1 MLNIDG
7 TMLLQIANFLI
18 LLFILN
24 LILFRPIRRVLAQRE
39 EEMNSRQKTI
49 DGFQDQAEKNEKGIE
64 EGIVQARKE
73 GYAEKEAV
81 KSEGLKEEKEI
92 LQEAGSGVEQKLSA
106 AKQEI
111 ETKIAVAREA
121 LEGQI
126 AGFSDELAQKILGR
140 SIQ

>member
-7 TMLLQIANFLI
+7 TMFLQIANFLV
-18 LLFILN
+18 LLLILN

-73 GYAEKEAV
+73 GYAEKEAF
-81 KSEGLKEEKEI
+81 KSQGLEEEKEI

-106 AKQEI
+106 AKKEI
-111 ETKIAVAREA
+111 ETKIAVARET

>member
-7 TMLLQIANFLI
+7 TLFLQIANFLV

-24 LILFRPIRRVLAQRE
+24 LILFRPIRKILSQRE

-49 DGFQDQAEKNEKGIE
+49 DDFQDQAEKNEKGIE

-73 GYAEKEAV
+73 GYAEKETL
-81 KSEGLKEEKEI
+81 KSQGLEEEKEI
-92 LQEAGSGVEQKLSA
+92 LQEAGAGVEQKLSA
-106 AKQEI
+106 AKKEI

-121 LEGQI
+121 LDGQI
-126 AGFSDELAQKILGR
+126 ASFSDELAQKILGR
-140 SIQ
+140 SVQ

>member
-7 TMLLQIANFLI
+7 TMFLQIANFLV

-24 LILFRPIRRVLAQRE
+24 LILFRPIRRVLAKRE

-49 DGFQDQAEKNEKGIE
+49 DDFQGQAEKNEKGIE
-64 EGIVQARKE
+64 EGVVQARKE
-73 GYAEKEAV
+73 GYAEKESL
-81 KSEGLKEEKEI
+81 KSHGLEEEKEI
-92 LQEAGSGVEQKLSA
+92 LQEAGAGVEQKLSA
-106 AKQEI
+106 AKKEI

-126 AGFSDELAQKILGR
+126 ASFSDELAQKILGR

>member
-7 TMLLQIANFLI
+7 TMFLQIANFLV

-24 LILFRPIRRVLAQRE
+24 LILFRPIRRVLAKRE

-49 DGFQDQAEKNEKGIE
+49 DEFQGQAEKNEKGIE
-64 EGIVQARKE
+64 DGVVQARKE
-73 GYAEKEAV
+73 GYAEKEAL
-81 KSEGLKEEKEI
+81 KSHCLEEEKEI
-92 LQEAGSGVEQKLSA
+92 LKEAGAGVEQKLDA
-106 AKQEI
+106 AKKEI
-111 ETKIAVAREA
+111 ETKIAVAREV

-126 AGFSDELAQKILGR
+126 ASFSDELAQKILGR

>member
-7 TMLLQIANFLI
+7 TMFLQIANFLV

-39 EEMNSRQKTI
+39 DEMNSRQKTI
-49 DGFQDQAEKNEKGIE
+49 DDFQDQTEKNEKGIE

-73 GYAEKEAV
+73 GYAEKEAF
-81 KSEGLKEEKEI
+81 KSQGLEEEKEI
-92 LQEAGSGVEQKLSA
+92 LQEAGAGVEQKLSV
-106 AKQEI
+106 AKKEI
-111 ETKIAVAREA
+111 ETKIADAREA
-121 LEGQI
+121 LEDQI

>member
-7 TMLLQIANFLI
+7 TLFLQIANFLI

-49 DGFQDQAEKNEKGIE
+49 DDFQDQAEKNEKGIE
-64 EGIVQARKE
+64 EGVIRARKK
-73 GYAEKEAV
+73 GYAEKEAL
-81 KSEGLKEEKEI
+81 KSNGLEEEKEI
-92 LQEAGSGVEQKLSA
+92 LQEAGAGVEQKLNA
-106 AKQEI
+106 AKKEI

-121 LEGQI
+121 LEDQI
-126 AGFSDELAQKILGR
+126 ASFSDELAQKILGR

>member
-7 TMLLQIANFLI
+7 TMLLQIVNFLV

-24 LILFRPIRRVLAQRE
+24 LILFRPIRKVLAQRE

-64 EGIVQARKE
+64 EGIVKARKE

-106 AKQEI
+106 AKKEI

>member
-7 TMLLQIANFLI
+7 TMFLQIANFLV

-49 DGFQDQAEKNEKGIE
+49 DDFQGQAEKNERGIE
-64 EGIVQARKE
+64 EGVVQARKE
-73 GYAEKEAV
+73 GYAEKEAL
-81 KSEGLKEEKEI
+81 KSHGLEEEKAI
-92 LQEAGSGVEQKLSA
+92 LQEAGAGVEQKLSA
-106 AKQEI
+106 AKKEI

-126 AGFSDELAQKILGR
+126 ASVSDELAQKILGR

>member
-7 TMLLQIANFLI
+7 TMFLQIANFLV

-49 DGFQDQAEKNEKGIE
+49 DDFQDQTEKNERGIE
-64 EGIVQARKE
+64 EGVVQARKA
-73 GYAEKEAV
+73 GSAEKEAL
-81 KSEGLKEEKEI
+81 KSHGLEKEKEI
-92 LQEAGSGVEQKLSA
+92 LQEAGAGVEQKLNA
-106 AKQEI
+106 AKKEI

-126 AGFSDELAQKILGR
+126 ASFSDELAQKILGR

>member
-7 TMLLQIANFLI
+7 TMFLQIANFLV

-49 DGFQDQAEKNEKGIE
+49 DDFQNQSEKNEKGIE
-64 EGIVQARKE
+64 EGIVQARQE
-73 GYAEKEAV
+73 GYAEKEAFR
-81 KSEGLKEEKEI
+81 SRGLEEEKEI
-92 LQEAGSGVEQKLSA
+92 LQEAGAGVEQKLNA
-106 AKQEI
+106 AKKEI
-111 ETKIAVAREA
+111 ETKIAVARET

>member
-7 TMLLQIANFLI
+7 TLIVQIVNFL
-18 LLFILN
+18 LLLLILN
-24 LILFRPIRRVLAQRE
+24 FILFRPIRRVLAQRE
-39 EEMNSRQKTI
+39 GEMNSRQKTI
-49 DGFQDQAEKNEKGIE
+49 DDYQKQAEKNEKGIE

-73 GYAEKEAV
+73 GYAEKEAL
-81 KSEGLKEEKEI
+81 KFQGLEREKEI
-92 LQEAGSGVEQKLSA
+92 LQEAGGGVEQKLSA
-106 AKQEI
+106 AKKEI
-111 ETKIAVAREA
+111 ESKVAVAREA

>member
-7 TMLLQIANFLI
+7 TMFLQIANFLV

-24 LILFRPIRRVLAQRE
+24 LILFRPIRKILAQRE
-39 EEMNSRQKTI
+39 DEMNSRQKTI
-49 DGFQDQAEKNEKGIE
+49 DDFQDQTEKNEKGIE

-73 GYAEKEAV
+73 GYAEKEALR
-81 KSEGLKEEKEI
+81 SHGLEEEKEI
-92 LQEAGSGVEQKLSA
+92 LQEAGTGVEQKLSV
-106 AKQEI
+106 AKKEI
-111 ETKIAVAREA
+111 ESKIAVARET

>member
-7 TMLLQIANFLI
+7 TLFLQIVNFLV

-49 DGFQDQAEKNEKGIE
+49 DDFQGLAEKNEKGIE

-73 GYAEKEAV
+73 GYAEKEAF
-81 KSEGLKEEKEI
+81 KSQGLEEEKEI
-92 LQEAGSGVEQKLSA
+92 LQEAGAGVEQKLSV
-106 AKQEI
+106 AKKEI
-111 ETKIAVAREA
+111 ETKIADAREA
-121 LEGQI
+121 LEDQI

>member
-7 TMLLQIANFLI
+7 TMFLQIANFLV

-49 DGFQDQAEKNEKGIE
+49 DDFQDQSEKNEKGIE
-64 EGIVQARKE
+64 EGIVQARKG
-73 GYAEKEAV
+73 GYAEKEALR
-81 KSEGLKEEKEI
+81 SQGLEEEKEI
-92 LQEAGSGVEQKLSA
+92 LQEAGAGVEQKLNA
-106 AKQEI
+106 AKKEI
-111 ETKIAVAREA
+111 ETKIADARET

>member
-7 TMLLQIANFLI
+7 TMFLQIANFLV

-49 DGFQDQAEKNEKGIE
+49 DDFQGQAEKNERGIE
-64 EGIVQARKE
+64 EGVVQARKE
-73 GYAEKEAV
+73 GYAEKEAL
-81 KSEGLKEEKEI
+81 KSHGLEEEKAI
-92 LQEAGSGVEQKLSA
+92 LQEAGAGVEQKLSA
-106 AKQEI
+106 VKKEI

-126 AGFSDELAQKILGR
+126 ASFSDELAQKILGR

>member
-7 TMLLQIANFLI
+7 TLLLQIVNFLV

-49 DGFQDQAEKNEKGIE
+49 DDYQEQAEKNEKGIE
-64 EGIVQARKE
+64 EGVVQARKE
-73 GYAEKEAV
+73 GYTEKEAL
-81 KSEGLKEEKEI
+81 KTQGLEGEREI
-92 LQEAGSGVEQKLSA
+92 LQEAGGGVEQKLNA
-106 AKQEI
+106 AKKEI
-111 ETKIAVAREA
+111 ESKIAVARET
-121 LEGQI
+121 LEGQV
-126 AGFSDELAQKILGR
+126 ANFSDELAQKILGR